1 MSFDEKS
8 IKQMTEKMKAQ
19 QDKVDQLKRKF
30 VDRLR
35 GKVRINLSWVSSSV
49 YLAWHFI
56 SII

>member
-1 MSFDEKS
+1 
-8 IKQMTEKMKAQ
+8 MKVQ
-19 QDKVDQLKRKF
+19 QDKVDQLKSKF